1 MCEAIVT
8 LSNTAGNVLLVSLGG
23 VTKIARSLGD
33 TEDPALPV
41 RCLYWTRPCTAIVR
55 HL

>member
-23 VTKIARSLGD
+23 VTKVARSLGD
-33 TEDPALPV
+33 TEGPALPV
-41 RCLYWTRPCTAIVR
+41 RYRYWTRSCTAIAR